1 MRNMKILVL
10 VAVIALVANVT
21 FAGLLVDLRATGPLA
36 SADGKMINVEPG
48 LASGAGVDIQVWA
61 QITGG
66 DATNKLKSLQGW
78 MVETAVSAP
87 GVKGDMSV
95 TGDKYAI
102 YGDIF
107 GTGGVLPQI
116 GHGTAGTLNA
126 LGDKEID
133 VTNYPFN
140 PRNGSDYTTV
150 GNDWFYVGHF
160 TYTTNVAATPGL
172 ADALINFVPK
182 NTSATG
188 ADYYVGAT
196 KCTGTTAGYASNGA
210 ITVRC
215 VPEPSTIV
223 LLGLG
228 ALALVFVRRR
238 K

>member
-1 MRNMKILVL
+1 MKILVL

-21 FAGLLVDLRATGPLA
+21 FAGLLVDLRATGSLA
-36 SADGKMINVEPG
+36 TADGKTISLDPS
-48 LASGAGVDIQVWA
+48 AAAGTAVNIEVWA

-66 DATNKLKSLQGW
+66 DATNRLKSLQGW
-78 MVETAVSAP
+78 MVETASATP
-87 GVKGDMSV
+87 AAKGDMSV

-107 GTGGVLPQI
+107 GTGAVLPQI
-116 GHGTAGTLNA
+116 GRGTANTLNPW
-126 LGDKEID
+126 GDREIN

-140 PRNGSDYTTV
+140 PRNSAEYTTV
-150 GNDWFYVGHF
+150 GNEWFYVGHF
-160 TYTTNVAATPGL
+160 TYTTNTAAVAGGIDT
-172 ADALINFVPK
+172 LINFNPK
-182 NTSATG
+182 STSATG
-188 ADYYVGAT
+188 ADYYVGTT

-210 ITVRC
+210 ITVKC